1 MSKAIT
7 IDQLLALCE
16 NEKKKGNGSKK
27 IMISRD
33 DEGNG
38 YHELFFGISEASAI
52 FEGKYPPEL
61 PYGVKRENLKEYV
74 VLG

>member
-38 YHELFFGISEASAI
+38 YHELFFGISDPTKI
-52 FEGKYPPEL
+52 FGGKYPPEL
-61 PYGVKRENLKEYV
+61 PYGVNSTNLKEYV